1 MALRKPRHAVTAV
14 GGMAIVMAI
23 PPAWHLPQGPKRWKK
38 RFPFV
43 GTELGV
49 LRTSVYTY
57 STSKRLM
64 AEF

>member
-49 LRTSVYTY
+49 LQT
-57 STSKRLM
+57 
-64 AEF
+64 